1 MQSTCYEF
9 DNYVVKPFQ
18 PILSH
23 ECFLKAWYT
32 NVGW

>member
-1 MQSTCYEF
+1 MQSTEF

-23 ECFLKAWYT
+23 GAFLKAWCT

>member
-18 PILSH
+18 LILSH